1 MENSIEFIK
10 LYVSLITENNMTE
23 VYNVVLT
30 ILEGL
35 CLVIPLLIAVAYLT
49 ILERKVIGA
58 IQRRRGP
65 SVVGIFGL
73 LQAFADAVKL
83 LIKETIYPANA
94 DLALFIAAPMF
105 AFMLSIMPWAVI
117 PTSSSMVFADLNL
130 GMLYLLAISSLSVY
144 GLLIA
149 GWSTNSKYAFLGGLR
164 AASQMISYEVAIGI
178 ILCTVLTCAGSL
190 NINEIIEAQ
199 EGIWYVCPLLP
210 LAVIFFISSLAE
222 TGRTPFDLMEDE
234 SALVA
239 GYFVEYSA
247 VGFVLFFLG
256 EYTNMLFMSS
266 MTTILFLGGWL
277 PPFGEDSIFGYIP
290 SPIWFGLKVTFVVF
304 VFIWV
309 RASQPRY
316 RYDQLMSLGWKV
328 FLPFTFAYFI
338 FNFGILWSFD
348 ALPLKQL

>member
-1 MENSIEFIK
+1 MSHFSNLFTD
-10 LYVSLITENNMTE
+10 LITDINVTDF
-23 VYNVVLT
+23 YNIVLT
-30 ILEGL
+30 VIEAF
-35 CLVIPLLIAVAYLT
+35 CLIIPLLIAVAYLT
-49 ILERKVIGA
+49 LLERKVIGA

-105 AFMLSIMPWAVI
+105 AFGLSILPWAVI
-117 PTSSSMVFADLNL
+117 PIGDDMVYSDLNL

-144 GLLIA
+144 GILIA

-164 AASQMISYEVAIGI
+164 AASQMISYEVSIGI
-178 ILCTVLTCAGSL
+178 ILCTVLVCAGSL
-190 NINEIIEAQ
+190 NINTIIEAQ
-199 EGIWYVCPLLP
+199 ETIWYICPLLP
-210 LAVIFFISSLAE
+210 LGVIFFISSLAE

-266 MTTILFLGGWL
+266 ITTILFLGGWL
-277 PPFGEDSIFGYIP
+277 PPFGVDSIFGYIP
-290 SPIWFGLKVTFVVF
+290 CSIWFGLKVTFVVF
-304 VFIWV
+304 IFIWV
-309 RASQPRY
+309 RASLPRY

-348 ALPLKQL
+348 ALPLKQS